1 MPKVILNSDK
11 EFVKD
16 FLKQLKDNDGYC
28 PCRTI
33 KNEDTKCKCKEFREQ
48 IKRGE
53 LGECHCCL
61 FEVVE

>member
-28 PCRTI
+28 PCRII
-33 KNEDTKCKCKEFREQ
+33 KNEDTKCKCEEFREQ
-48 IKRGE
+48 IERGE
-53 LGECHCCL
+53 LGECHCGL